1 MDDLTR
7 SKKTGKARV
16 LPPMEKAGTAAPDIA
31 GWKDP
36 SKKQETQEDRSK
48 MQEAMAM
55 DDPARRISRA
65 PTSKP
70 TQV

>member
-1 MDDLTR
+1 MEDSTR

-16 LPPMEKAGTAAPDIA
+16 PPLIEKAGTTAPVVA
-31 GWKDP
+31 GSKDP
-36 SKKQETQEDRSK
+36 SRKKNTQEDRSK
-48 MQEAMAM
+48 TKEATTM